1 LQELSQ
7 YPVVGDV
14 RGLGM
19 AAAVDLWR
27 DRDSK
32 TPFDPPGI
40 AGQVVYETALKA
52 GVIVRPG
59 GDTIMIRPPLV
70 LTRNEVDRL
79 VAGVTAGV
87 RQVQERVR

>member
-1 LQELSQ
+1 
-7 YPVVGDV
+7 
-14 RGLGM
+14 
-19 AAAVDLWR
+19 
-27 DRDSK
+27 
-32 TPFDPPGI
+32 
-40 AGQVVYETALKA
+40 VVYETALKA